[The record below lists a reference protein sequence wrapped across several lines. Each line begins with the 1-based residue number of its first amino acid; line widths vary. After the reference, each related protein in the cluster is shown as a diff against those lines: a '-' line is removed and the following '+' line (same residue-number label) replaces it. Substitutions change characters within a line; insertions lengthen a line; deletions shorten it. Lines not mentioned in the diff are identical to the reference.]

1 MNFIKVANAM
11 NDDPV
16 WLNLDS
22 ISLIEKNGCYEH
34 IYQVRCSGGDVSVN
48 QRDYQRILSALG
60 IR

>member
-1 MNFIKVANAM
+1 MNFIKVTNAM

-16 WLNLDS
+16 WLNRDS

>member
-1 MNFIKVANAM
+1 M